1 MGLFDLPAP
10 LLGAVDAALATF
22 LPALVRILLW
32 GVLAG
37 WLTMLLYRALSN
49 QEKIAVL
56 KAEQKEHQK
65 NIAGFDGEFDELLPL
80 VGRALGTGMRQL
92 GLSLGPALMATVPIL
107 FIVVWVAGEFAYRQ
121 PEPGTVVAIGIEPAD
136 ADRTSLKWVPEGTGK
151 TTGTG
156 WDVDWPGEGSSIALQ
171 RESKTLLELP
181 STESIPVI
189 HKRRWWNWLMAN
201 PLGYLDE
208 GEPMDTINIALPAQQ
223 LSKAGPAWMRG
234 WMFFFFGSFLLSSIA
249 FKLALKID

>member
-10 LLGAVDAALATF
+10 LLGFVDELLGTV
-22 LPALVRILLW
+22 LPAVVRILLW

-49 QEKIAVL
+49 QERISIL

-80 VGRALGTGMRQL
+80 VGQALGTGMRQL
-92 GLSLGPALMATVPIL
+92 GLSLGPALLATIPIL
-107 FIVVWVAGEFAYRQ
+107 FIIIWVAGEFGYRQ
-121 PEPGTVVAIGIEPAD
+121 PDSGTTIAIEIEPVD
-136 ADRTSLKWVPEGTGK
+136 ADRDGLQWLPGSAAVATGD
-151 TTGTG
+151 G
-156 WDVDWPGEGSSIALQ
+156 WNITWPSAGSQVALERGGEALLQ
-171 RESKTLLELP
+171 LP
-181 STESIPVI
+181 AGYNVPVI

-201 PLGYLDE
+201 PLGYLDD
-208 GEPMDTINIALPAQQ
+208 GEAVDTIHIGLPAQQ
-223 LSKAGPAWMRG
+223 FIMAGPTWMRG

-249 FKLALKID
+249 FKLLLRID

>member
-10 LLGAVDAALATF
+10 LLGAVDGLLATF

-49 QEKIAVL
+49 QEKISVL

-80 VGRALGTGMRQL
+80 VGKALGTGMRQL
-92 GLSLGPALMATVPIL
+92 GLSLGPALLATIPIL
-107 FIVVWVAGEFAYRQ
+107 FIIVWVAGEFGYRQ
-121 PEPGTVVAIGIEPAD
+121 PDAGAVVAIGIEPVG
-136 ADRTSLKWVPEGTGK
+136 ADRTGLTWVPDGMGK
-151 TTGTG
+151 ATDTG
-156 WDVDWPGEGSSIALQ
+156 WDLEWPGEGSGVALQ
-171 RESKTLLELP
+171 RDGTTVLDLP
-181 STESIPVI
+181 SAESIPVI

-201 PLGYLDE
+201 PLGYLGD
-208 GEPMDTINIALPAQQ
+208 GEPIDTIHIALPAQQ
-223 LSKAGPAWMRG
+223 FSKVGPAWMRG
-234 WMFFFFGSFLLSSIA
+234 WMFFFFGSFLLSSIG
-249 FKLALKID
+249 FKLLMKIE